1 MTCAVS
7 IISFDMSSRFGAPT
21 RPQHWASHPV
31 TGVTEKSSF
40 DGTMICQRVTFM
52 GGIVYTIHLFAGD
65 ITNSICLHP
74 EDRPWGH
81 RPKGSGHQLKLLTG
95 KVNG

>member
-1 MTCAVS
+1 
-7 IISFDMSSRFGAPT
+7 MSSRFGAPT
-21 RPQHWASHPV
+21 QPQHWASHPV

-52 GGIVYTIHLFAGD
+52 GSIVYTIHLFAGD
-65 ITNSICLHP
+65 ITNSICLHRGLHGDIDP
-74 EDRPWGH
+74 NYRLSWE
-81 RPKGSGHQLKLLTG
+81 KGRQLKLLTG